1 MSSDENPQE
10 RPAEQLA
17 ALLKAAADPL
27 RLEVLRVLAR
37 DSYGVLELVS
47 IFDLKQSSMSHH
59 LKVLASAGLVATR
72 REGNSIFYRRAL
84 ASVDPLLGEAQRRLF
99 ISVDS
104 LPLEPELQA
113 RLDEIQSERETA
125 SRKFFTENAGKFR
138 EQADLIASFPV
149 YQEQV
154 AEALLAAPFDKT
166 GENRLAL
173 ELGPGEGEFLP
184 FLAERFDT
192 VFALDNSP
200 AMLETSRQLVHTKGL
215 NNVELVLGDTRRLQE
230 LDIAAQCIVVNM
242 VLHHTPSP
250 AQIFSDLANS
260 LASGGVLLV
269 TDLCRHDQA
278 WAQEACGDLWLGF
291 EPQDLSQWS
300 AEAGLEEGQ
309 SIYFALRN
317 GFQIQIREFIKPA
330 QA

>member
-1 MSSDENPQE
+1 MSNAEPSIN

-27 RLEVLRVLAR
+27 RLEVLRILAK

-47 IFDLKQSSMSHH
+47 IFELKQSSMSHH

-84 ASVDPLLGEAQRRLF
+84 ASHDALLGHAQKRLF
-99 ISVDS
+99 QSIDILS
-104 LPLEPELQA
+104 LSPSLQS
-113 RLDEIQSERETA
+113 RLDAIQAERETA
-125 SRKFFTENAGKFR
+125 SRKFFTENATKFR

-149 YQEQV
+149 YREQV
-154 AEALLAAPFDKT
+154 AEALLAAPLKEQLT
-166 GENRLAL
+166 AL

-184 FLAERFDT
+184 FLAERFET

-200 AMLETSRQLVHTKGL
+200 AMLETSRQLVQTENLK
-215 NNVELVLGDTRRLQE
+215 NVELILGDTKRLAE
-230 LDIAAQCIVVNM
+230 LDISAQCIVVNM

-250 AQIFSDLANS
+250 AQIFSDLADC
-260 LASGGVLLV
+260 LAEDGVLLV
-269 TDLCRHDQA
+269 ADLCRHDQA
-278 WAQEACGDLWLGF
+278 WTQEACGDLWLGF

-300 AEAGLEEGQ
+300 EAAGLSEGQ

-330 QA
+330 LNQ

>member
-1 MSSDENPQE
+1 MSSPDAIAD

-84 ASVDPLLGEAQRRLF
+84 ASHDPLLGDAQRRLF
-99 ISVDS
+99 HSVDS
-104 LPLEPELQA
+104 LPLAEQLQA
-113 RLDEIQSERETA
+113 QLDEIQSEREAA

-138 EQADLIASFPV
+138 EQADLIASFPI
-149 YQEQV
+149 YREQV
-154 AEALLAAPFDKT
+154 AEALLAAPLHDHK
-166 GENRLAL
+166 LAL

-184 FLAERFDT
+184 YLAERFDT

-200 AMLETSRQLVHTKGL
+200 AMLETSRQLVQSEGL
-215 NNVELVLGDTRRLQE
+215 NNVELILGDTKRLAE
-230 LDIAAQCIVVNM
+230 LELSAQCIVVNM

-278 WAQEACGDLWLGF
+278 WAQDACGDLWLGF

-300 AEAGLEEGQ
+300 EAAGLEEGQ

-330 QA
+330 LT

>member
-1 MSSDENPQE
+1 MSNPQAIAD

-27 RLEVLRVLAR
+27 RLEVLRVLSR

-84 ASVDPLLGEAQRRLF
+84 ASHDPLLGDAQRRLF
-99 ISVDS
+99 HSVDS
-104 LPLEPELQA
+104 LPLAEQLQI

-125 SRKFFTENAGKFR
+125 SRKFFTENASKFR
-138 EQADLIASFPV
+138 EQADLIASFPI
-149 YQEQV
+149 YREQV
-154 AEALLAAPFDKT
+154 AEALMAAPLP
-166 GENRLAL
+166 GNGLAL
-173 ELGPGEGEFLP
+173 EIGPGEGEFLP
-184 FLAERFDT
+184 YLAERFDT

-200 AMLETSRQLVHTKGL
+200 AMLETSRQLVQSESL
-215 NNVELVLGDTRRLQE
+215 NNVELILGDTKRLAE
-230 LDIAAQCIVVNM
+230 LELSAQCIVVNM

-250 AQIFSDLANS
+250 AQIFSDLADS

-278 WAQEACGDLWLGF
+278 WAQDACGDLWLGF

-300 AEAGLEEGQ
+300 EVAGLKEGQ

-330 QA
+330 LP

>member
-1 MSSDENPQE
+1 MSTPEAIAD

-27 RLEVLRVLAR
+27 RLEVLRVLSR

-84 ASVDPLLGEAQRRLF
+84 ASHDPLLGDAQRRLF
-99 ISVDS
+99 HSVDS
-104 LPLEPELQA
+104 LPLAGQLQA
-113 RLDEIQSERETA
+113 RLDEIQSEREAA
-125 SRKFFTENAGKFR
+125 SRKFFTENASKFR
-138 EQADLIASFPV
+138 EQADLIASFPI

-154 AEALLAAPFDKT
+154 AEALLAAPLA
-166 GENRLAL
+166 GQALAL

-184 FLAERFDT
+184 HLAERFDT

-200 AMLETSRQLVHTKGL
+200 AMLETSRQLVQSQGL
-215 NNVELVLGDTRRLQE
+215 NNVELILGDTKRLAD
-230 LDIAAQCIVVNM
+230 LDLSAQCIVVNM

-260 LASGGVLLV
+260 LANGGVLLV

-278 WAQEACGDLWLGF
+278 WAQDACGDLWLGF

-300 AEAGLEEGQ
+300 EAAGLEEGQ
-309 SIYFALRN
+309 SLYFALRN

-330 QA
+330 LT

>member
-1 MSSDENPQE
+1 MSNPQAIAD

-27 RLEVLRVLAR
+27 RLEVLRVLSR

-84 ASVDPLLGEAQRRLF
+84 ASHDPLLGDAQRRLF
-99 ISVDS
+99 HSVDS
-104 LPLEPELQA
+104 LPLAEQLQA

-138 EQADLIASFPV
+138 EQADLIASFPI
-149 YQEQV
+149 YREQV
-154 AEALLAAPFDKT
+154 AEALMAAPLP
-166 GENRLAL
+166 GNGLAL

-184 FLAERFDT
+184 YLAQRFDT

-200 AMLETSRQLVHTKGL
+200 AMLETSRQLVQSESL
-215 NNVELVLGDTRRLQE
+215 NNVELILGDTKRLTE
-230 LDIAAQCIVVNM
+230 LELSAQCIVVNM

-250 AQIFSDLANS
+250 AQIFSDLADS

-278 WAQEACGDLWLGF
+278 WAQDACGDLWLGF

-300 AEAGLEEGQ
+300 EVAGLKEGQ

-330 QA
+330 LT